1 MKRFLF
7 ILLVFQLSLSSI
19 CFGNYNTE
27 SDNPSI
33 TIPLG
38 GNGWV
43 NKNSKARIR
52 NNGITNWSAASDII
66 TIYFRTEDA
75 GKAELALKLNVP
87 EGSSK
92 ISITA
97 EGSTLTKEVSNLGY
111 AVVQVGTIN
120 IKKPGYVKVELK
132 GLAKTGEVYA
142 EVSDLIV
149 SGPVLNKGTAYVKD
163 NEGNFFYWGHRGPS
177 VHLNYKIPNAA
188 LYNAEWFYN
197 EIMVPVGDDKL
208 GTYYMANGFS
218 GGYFGMQTN
227 SPTERRV
234 LFSIWSPFSTDNPK
248 EIPDS
253 LKVLMLKKGPNTKT
267 GEFGNE
273 GSGGQSYMLYPWEA
287 GKTYAFLIRA
297 QPNIVKKSTIYTA
310 YFKDIEKS
318 DWQLVAS
325 FERPKSGDYLKGLHS
340 FLECFSPQTGDK
352 TRRGDYKNQWVID
365 AKGNWHEITAASFS
379 ADNTARKNYRKD
391 YAGGADDRA
400 FYLKNCG
407 FFSDFTPIAMP
418 LQRKPSGKPHPV
430 IDFNKLP

>member
-1 MKRFLF
+1 MKRVLF
-7 ILLVFQLSLSSI
+7 ILLAFQLSLGSI
-19 CFGNYNTE
+19 CFGNYNTA
-27 SDNPSI
+27 SDDPSL

-43 NKNSKARIR
+43 SKNSKARIG
-52 NNGITNWSAASDII
+52 NNGLTNWSAASDII

-75 GKAELALKLNVP
+75 GKAEFALKLNVP

-120 IKKPGYVKVELK
+120 IKKPGYVKVQLK

-149 SGPVLNKGTAYVKD
+149 SGPALSKGTAYVKD

-177 VHLNYKIPNAA
+177 VHLNYKIPDAA
-188 LYNAEWFYN
+188 LNNAEWFYN
-197 EIMVPVGDDKL
+197 EITVPVGDDKL
-208 GTYYMANGFS
+208 GSYYMANGFS

-253 LKVLMLKKGPNTKT
+253 MKVLMLKKGPTTKT

-297 QPNIVKKSTIYTA
+297 QPNTAKKSTIYTA
-310 YFKDIEKS
+310 YFKAIEKS

-325 FERPKSGDYLKGLHS
+325 FERPKSGNYLKGLHS
-340 FLECFSPQTGDK
+340 FLECFSPQTGDQ

-365 AKGNWHEITAASFS
+365 ANGNWYEITTASFS

-391 YAGGADDRA
+391 YAGGVDDKA

-407 FFSDFTPIAMP
+407 FFNDFTPIATP

>member
-1 MKRFLF
+1 MKRILF
-7 ILLVFQLSLSSI
+7 ILLAFQLTLSSI
-19 CFGNYNTE
+19 CLADYNAAV
-27 SDNPSI
+27 DPI
-33 TIPLG
+33 TVPLG

-43 NKNSKARIR
+43 SKDSKARIR
-52 NNGITNWSAASDII
+52 NNGITNWSAESDVIS
-66 TIYFRTEDA
+66 IYFRTENA
-75 GKAELALKLNVP
+75 GKADLSLKLSVP
-87 EGSSK
+87 EGNSK

-97 EGSTLTKEVSNLGY
+97 AGTTLTKEVSNLGS
-111 AVVQVGTIN
+111 AIVQIGTID
-120 IKKPGYVKVELK
+120 IKNPGYVKVELR
-132 GLAKTGEVYA
+132 GLSKTGQVYA
-142 EVSDLIV
+142 EVSDLII
-149 SGPVLNKGTAYVKD
+149 SGPALEKGAAYVKD

-177 VHLNYKIPNAA
+177 VHLNYRIPSAA
-188 LYNAEWFYN
+188 EANTEWFYN
-197 EIMVPVGDDKL
+197 EITVPVGDDVL

-253 LKVLMLKKGPNTKT
+253 MKVIMLKKGPNTKT

-297 QPNIVKKSTIYTA
+297 QPNTIKKSTIYTA
-310 YFKDIEKS
+310 YFKDVQKG

-325 FERPKSGDYLKGLHS
+325 FERPKSGTYLKGLHS
-340 FLECFSPQTGDK
+340 FLECFSPQTGDQ
-352 TRRGDYKNQWVID
+352 TRRGDYKNQWAID
-365 AKGNWHEITAASFS
+365 AKGAWHEVTAASFS

-391 YAGGADDRA
+391 YAGGSDDKS

-407 FFSDFTPIAMP
+407 FFSDFTPISTP